1 MAGGGWLE
9 GRSTNGFFGGG
20 GWSLWCLG
28 SATLPLARCATVMP
42 AKEVAFR
49 GNLEKKLMIYQID
62 GIGGFLSARK
72 GSGGKVC
79 EQNN

>member
-1 MAGGGWLE
+1 MVFSGE
-9 GRSTNGFFGGG
+9 G
-20 GWSLWCLG
+20 GWSLWFEG

-42 AKEVAFR
+42 AEEVAFR

-62 GIGGFLSARK
+62 GNGGKKRER
-72 GSGGKVC
+72 GGKVC